1 MNKIKYALL
10 GMAAAVF
17 AGCADLSYNEASS
30 RDEDWTYNSP
40 LNGVKALVYDV
51 YAQMPSEF
59 KDYFYDG
66 AMIASATDEA
76 EYALAYSSI
85 HKLLQRWL
93 DAFQP
98 LPRKL
103 GQGLPAPSPRCT
115 CTWSASTR

>member
-85 HKLLQRWL
+85 HNYYNGGWTPSNPFPENWDRAVW
-93 DAFQP
+93 
-98 LPRKL
+98 
-103 GQGLPAPSPRCT
+103 APSTVT
-115 CTWSASTR
+115 CGA